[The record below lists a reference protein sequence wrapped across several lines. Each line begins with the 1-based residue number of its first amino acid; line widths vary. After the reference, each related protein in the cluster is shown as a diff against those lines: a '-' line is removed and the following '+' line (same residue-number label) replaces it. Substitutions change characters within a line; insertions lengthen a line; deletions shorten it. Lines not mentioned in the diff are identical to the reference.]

1 MCIKN
6 CENIKFGDSNDGD
19 NCEGGKNNVIHTSGP
34 GYEYFQLQLQLQSK
48 LNKQNK
54 KGSKFPNFKILMC
67 CCYFIIIVL
76 MI

>member
-19 NCEGGKNNVIHTSGP
+19 SHGGEKYNVIQASGAEH
-34 GYEYFQLQLQLQSK
+34 EYFRLQLQLQSK
-48 LNKQNK
+48 LNKQK
-54 KGSKFPNFKILMC
+54 QKGSKFPNFKILMC